1 MLTPVNYPN
10 YHIVEVTDNKV
21 SYVKPEFEPL
31 LSMVKKPEIISTK
44 LYKGRKATFRVT
56 VKNGGEEFYSY
67 MGILLQKK
75 SLDEEKERQY
85 VGMFPTRIPK
95 GATRTFEYSTDAIE
109 VSPGDYDVVVVCDV
123 DNAWSN
129 RWWDAIG
136 PNEFKVTD
144 ATILDEPADPVYK
157 LWSSVTAVAQ
167 DGSNNIYPNSN
178 IVVTS
183 KIKIVVDMAMAH
195 SL

>member
-1 MLTPVNYPN
+1 MYKRQVLSSTAVTKLSPLGGGTKGFTFDEFSIPSSIENGTYRLLVAQKENGVSNYTIMLTPVNYPN

-56 VKNGGEEFYSY
+56 VKNDGEEFYSY

-109 VSPGDYDVVVVCDV
+109 VRCV
-123 DNAWSN
+123 
-129 RWWDAIG
+129 
-136 PNEFKVTD
+136 
-144 ATILDEPADPVYK
+144 
-157 LWSSVTAVAQ
+157 
-167 DGSNNIYPNSN
+167 
-178 IVVTS
+178 
-183 KIKIVVDMAMAH
+183 
-195 SL
+195 

>member
-1 MLTPVNYPN
+1 M
-10 YHIVEVTDNKV
+10 
-21 SYVKPEFEPL
+21 
-31 LSMVKKPEIISTK
+31 
-44 LYKGRKATFRVT
+44 
-56 VKNGGEEFYSY
+56 
-67 MGILLQKK
+67 
-75 SLDEEKERQY
+75 
-85 VGMFPTRIPK
+85 
-95 GATRTFEYSTDAIE
+95 
-109 VSPGDYDVVVVCDV
+109 VVCDV

-183 KIKIVVDMAMAH
+183 KIKNSGGYGDGSFALIFFTDQNQVVGNSNVVELSLEKNETKEIQIVHRLTYPRGSIWCFTGFCRWAVCRCVITGVSESDDIQNN
-195 SL
+195 SGYRN

>member
-1 MLTPVNYPN
+1 
-10 YHIVEVTDNKV
+10 
-21 SYVKPEFEPL
+21 
-31 LSMVKKPEIISTK
+31 
-44 LYKGRKATFRVT
+44 
-56 VKNGGEEFYSY
+56 

-144 ATILDEPADPVYK
+144 ATILDEPADPVYNYGAR
-157 LWSSVTAVAQ
+157 LRRLLRMVLT
-167 DGSNNIYPNSN
+167 IFIL
-178 IVVTS
+178 IV
-183 KIKIVVDMAMAH
+183 I
-195 SL
+195 LLLLLR

>member
-1 MLTPVNYPN
+1 MTGVQTCALP
-10 YHIVEVTDNKV
+10 I
-21 SYVKPEFEPL
+21 
-31 LSMVKKPEIISTK
+31 
-44 LYKGRKATFRVT
+44 
-56 VKNGGEEFYSY
+56 
-67 MGILLQKK
+67 
-75 SLDEEKERQY
+75 
-85 VGMFPTRIPK
+85 
-95 GATRTFEYSTDAIE
+95 RTFEYSTDAIE

-167 DGSNNIYPNSN
+167 DGSNPLY
-178 IVVTS
+178 
-183 KIKIVVDMAMAH
+183 VVDGMPVGDRK
-195 SL
+195 SVV

>member
-1 MLTPVNYPN
+1 
-10 YHIVEVTDNKV
+10 
-21 SYVKPEFEPL
+21 
-31 LSMVKKPEIISTK
+31 MVKKPEIISTK

-56 VKNGGEEFYSY
+56 VKNDGEEFYSY

-129 RWWDAIG
+129 GGMPSDLMNLR
-136 PNEFKVTD
+136 
-144 ATILDEPADPVYK
+144 
-157 LWSSVTAVAQ
+157 
-167 DGSNNIYPNSN
+167 
-178 IVVTS
+178 
-183 KIKIVVDMAMAH
+183 
-195 SL
+195 